1 MSSCDQAL
9 LDGLRDRMRALEG
22 GGRSMGPAAVPL
34 APAIDAHLPWG
45 GLPRGALNE
54 VRTAD
59 AGPATLFAV
68 AALRAVTG
76 TVVWIRRGAAL
87 DAGAPCPAGLV
98 ARGLDPR
105 RVILVAAR
113 NDTDALWAME
123 ESLRARVAV
132 LAELG
137 AADQTATRRLAL
149 AAETGQSLALLL
161 LPDTIRPTPSA
172 AATRWRIA
180 AAPSREGRVQFRAEL
195 FRCRGAAP
203 ASWLMEESDETH
215 RLAVATALHD
225 RTPDPHPARLAG

>member
-22 GGRSMGPAAVPL
+22 GGRGAGPGVSLPPPL
-34 APAIDAHLPWG
+34 DAHLPWG

-54 VRTAD
+54 VLATD
-59 AGPATLFAV
+59 AGPATLFAT
-68 AALRAVTG
+68 AALRAVAG

-87 DAGAPCPAGLV
+87 DAGAPCPAGL
-98 ARGLDPR
+98 AAQGLDPR
-105 RVILVAAR
+105 RVILIAAR
-113 NDTDALWAME
+113 NDADALWAME

-137 AADQTATRRLAL
+137 AADETATRRLAL
-149 AAETGQSLALLL
+149 AAEAGQSLALLL
-161 LPDTIRPTPSA
+161 LPDTVRPTPSA
-172 AATRWRIA
+172 AATRWRISSV
-180 AAPSREGRVQFRAEL
+180 PSHEGRVRFRAEL

-225 RTPDPHPARLAG
+225 RTADPHPARLAG